1 MEYAGGAIFM
11 KTLLLMRHAK
21 SSWKQEDVSD
31 HERPLNKR
39 GKKDAP
45 LMAKL
50 ILEKELAPQ
59 LILSSSALRA
69 RLTADAIAETVN
81 FIGEVEFL
89 DDFYMAEPGTYLEKL
104 RSLPGDLE
112 RVMII
117 GHNPGLEGLVQIL
130 SHRVESL
137 STSAIAYLVLPIK
150 EWNELS
156 EDTDGDL
163 IELWRPRDFR
173 EKAKK

>member
-1 MEYAGGAIFM
+1 M

-21 SSWKQEDVSD
+21 SSWKHQELVD
-31 HERPLNKR
+31 HERTLNKR

-45 LMAKL
+45 LMGKL
-50 ILEKELAPQ
+50 ILEKELVPQ
-59 LILSSSALRA
+59 LILSSSAVRA
-69 RLTADAIAETVN
+69 QLTAEAIVETVN
-81 FIGEVEFL
+81 YTGAVEL
-89 DDFYMAEPGTYLEKL
+89 IDSFYMAEPNTYLEKL
-104 RSLPGDLE
+104 RKLPNDLE

-130 SHRVESL
+130 SHQVESL

-150 EWNELS
+150 DWSELS
-156 EDTDGDL
+156 EDTDGEL
-163 IELWRPRDFR
+163 IELWKPRDLR

>member
-1 MEYAGGAIFM
+1 M

-21 SSWKQEDVSD
+21 SSWKQEDLPD

-45 LMAKL
+45 MMGKL
-50 ILEKELAPQ
+50 IHDKELVPQ
-59 LILSSSALRA
+59 LILSSSALRS
-69 RLTADAIAETVN
+69 RLTADAL
-81 FIGEVEFL
+81 VESIDFKGPVEYL
-89 DDFYMAEPGTYLEKL
+89 DDFYMAEPMAYLARL
-104 RSLPGDLE
+104 RALPDDLE

-130 SHRVESL
+130 SHQVESL

-150 EWNELS
+150 EWSEIS

>member
-1 MEYAGGAIFM
+1 M

-21 SSWKQEDVSD
+21 SSWKQADIAD
-31 HERPLNKR
+31 HDRPLNKR

-45 LMAKL
+45 LMGKL
-50 ILEKELAPQ
+50 ILEKELTPQ
-59 LILSSSALRA
+59 LILSSSAVRA
-69 RLTADAIAETVN
+69 RLTVDAIVECLD
-81 FIGEVEFL
+81 FKGEVELL
-89 DDFYMAEPGTYLEKL
+89 DDFYMAEPSVYLDRL
-104 RSLPGDLE
+104 RSLSGDLE

-130 SHRVESL
+130 SHQVESL

>member
-1 MEYAGGAIFM
+1 M

-21 SSWKQEDVSD
+21 SSWKQADIAD
-31 HERPLNKR
+31 HDRPLNKR

-45 LMAKL
+45 LMGKL
-50 ILEKELAPQ
+50 ILEKELTPQ
-59 LILSSSALRA
+59 LILSSSAVRA
-69 RLTADAIAETVN
+69 RLTVDAIVECLD
-81 FIGEVEFL
+81 FKGEVELL
-89 DDFYMAEPGTYLEKL
+89 DDFYMAEPSVYLDRL

-130 SHRVESL
+130 SHQVESL

>member
-1 MEYAGGAIFM
+1 M

-21 SSWKQEDVSD
+21 SSWKNQEVAD
-31 HERPLNKR
+31 HERPLKER

-45 LMAKL
+45 LMGKL
-50 ILEKELAPQ
+50 IFEKELIPQ
-59 LILSSSALRA
+59 LIISSSAVRS
-69 RLTADAIAETVN
+69 RLTAEAFVESVN
-81 FIGEVEFL
+81 YNGEVEYI
-89 DDFYMAEPGTYLEKL
+89 DSFYMAEPATYLEKL
-104 RSLPGDLE
+104 RTLPDELE

-150 EWNELS
+150 EWQELS
-156 EDTDGDL
+156 EDTDGEL

-173 EKAKK
+173 EKSKK